1 MGLLLD
7 DCRWCCMADYGLVRA
22 AGWADLGL
30 VERRTVQNGEGT
42 ELPAIAAR
50 GHQGSG
56 WRGLGEERV
65 AVGEGRYRS
74 PRGAHGRPRARRG
87 SAHPIHRHGRRGCAP
102 GVPLHELRAGNRLL
116 LCTDGLTSGVDDAAL
131 GELLSGACDVY
142 RASRALV
149 DAARAGGATDD
160 ISVIAVEC
168 GTGGGGALT
177 LLSSGDRITDTLV
190 VDRLLGEG
198 AFAEVHRVEHE
209 YLGWQAMKLFKK
221 VASLSETRTML
232 GEARLLSTMG
242 HPNIVR
248 LFDANTVQ
256 TPEGLRGF
264 FTMEYIAGGS
274 LDRLATSH
282 RPAVPVDIAVEV
294 TEQIASGLA
303 IAHDQSPPIVHRDL
317 TLANVLVGYDGTGM
331 RVRISDFG
339 LAKRADPFTLLA
351 SAQGTYAFM
360 APEVLRDEGYS
371 CASDVWSVGTIAY
384 LLLTNHFPYDDGSPF
399 SSYSVA
405 RFRRPLLAPSRY
417 NDDVDAELDR
427 TVLATLEVDP
437 GQRPATARVLAD
449 ALRERR
455 EAIERIGG
463 RGLVRLD
470 TSLTEPPTEPA
481 RHLADEALV
490 LARHPSTLNQ
500 AADLMEE
507 AVNLSPRLHELHLPR
522 LTLWRRGLMM

>member
-1 MGLLLD
+1 M
-7 DCRWCCMADYGLVRA
+7 
-22 AGWADLGL
+22 
-30 VERRTVQNGEGT
+30 
-42 ELPAIAAR
+42 
-50 GHQGSG
+50 
-56 WRGLGEERV
+56 
-65 AVGEGRYRS
+65 
-74 PRGAHGRPRARRG
+74 
-87 SAHPIHRHGRRGCAP
+87 
-102 GVPLHELRAGNRLL
+102 
-116 LCTDGLTSGVDDAAL
+116 
-131 GELLSGACDVY
+131 
-142 RASRALV
+142 
-149 DAARAGGATDD
+149 
-160 ISVIAVEC
+160 
-168 GTGGGGALT
+168 T
-177 LLSSGDRITDTLV
+177 LLSRGDRVSDTLV

-221 VASLSETRTML
+221 VASLDETRTML

-256 TPEGLRGF
+256 TPQGLRGF

-274 LDRLATSH
+274 LERLAASH
-282 RPAVPVDIAVEV
+282 RSVVPVDVSVDVVE
-294 TEQIASGLA
+294 QLANGLA
-303 IAHDQSPPIVHRDL
+303 VAHDQCPPIVHRDL
-317 TLANVLVGYDGTGM
+317 TLANVLIGYDGSGM

-405 RFRRPLLAPSRY
+405 RFRRSLLDPSRY

-427 TVLATLEVDP
+427 IVLAALEVEP
-437 GQRPATARVLAD
+437 GHRPVTARALAD
-449 ALRERR
+449 AFRERR
-455 EAIERIGG
+455 EAIGRRGG
-463 RGLVRLD
+463 RGPARPD
-470 TSLTEPPTEPA
+470 TSAAAPPTERA
-481 RHLADEALV
+481 GCLADEALV

-507 AVNLSPRLHELHLPR
+507 AVNLSPRLRELHLPR
-522 LTLWRRGLMM
+522 LTLWRRGVML